1 MLLVKK
7 KDGSDNFC
15 IDYRELKANTVSVRY
30 PLPLNSDQIDRL
42 RGGKYLSS
50 LDMASGFYQVPI
62 HTDFIERTAFVL
74 SNAVR
79 VEERVISFQRAI
91 VQALGDEVNSYAVA
105 YIDDVLIFAN
115 SKEEAYERLEV
126 VLSVLLKSGFSFNV
140 KNVNSYT

>member
-1 MLLVKK
+1 
-7 KDGSDNFC
+7 
-15 IDYRELKANTVSVRY
+15 
-30 PLPLNSDQIDRL
+30 
-42 RGGKYLSS
+42 
-50 LDMASGFYQVPI
+50 MASGFYQVPI